1 MKKLKGFTLTD
12 VIVTMII
19 SLLITGIAFS
29 VFRMTYNQLFN
40 YQKDNSENQKLI
52 LLHMMLQNDF
62 QQSEMIRCNANTIKF
77 ESSFG
82 KSCEYT
88 ITDESIIRHFDSV
101 KDSFPFL
108 ITDVS
113 TLCKKSKID
122 NGVIDE
128 LSFTIEVKKIKYPY
142 KFVKSYPSELETYNE

>member
-1 MKKLKGFTLTD
+1 MKNLKGFTLTD

-29 VFRMTYNQLFN
+29 VFRMTYDQLFS

-62 QQSEMIRCNANTIKF
+62 QQSEMLICNDNTIKF
-77 ESSFG
+77 EKSYG
-82 KSCEYT
+82 RSCEYT
-88 ITDESIIRHFDSV
+88 INNESIIRQFDSV

-108 ITDVS
+108 ITDLS
-113 TLCKKSKID
+113 TLYKKGEKD
-122 NGVIDE
+122 NGIIDE
-128 LSFTIEVKKIKYPY
+128 LSFIIELKKIKYPY
-142 KFVKSYPSELETYNE
+142 KFVKSYPSELETNNK